1 MKRTINSLI
10 MAGTVVLSACQ
21 TQKSDTGEIIGK
33 SSPKIENGIMTPEVM
48 MSLGRVG
55 GVELSPDKQ
64 KILYG
69 VTYVSIPENK
79 SNRELFV
86 MNIDGSDKKQITRTP
101 KSEQNGI
108 FVDREREFTALGN
121 ECGWQPTCSDK

>member
-101 KSEQNGI
+101 KSEQNAVWVPKWRKNSFCRPRAGI
-108 FVDREREFTALGN
+108 HSFG
-121 ECGWQPTCSDK
+121 